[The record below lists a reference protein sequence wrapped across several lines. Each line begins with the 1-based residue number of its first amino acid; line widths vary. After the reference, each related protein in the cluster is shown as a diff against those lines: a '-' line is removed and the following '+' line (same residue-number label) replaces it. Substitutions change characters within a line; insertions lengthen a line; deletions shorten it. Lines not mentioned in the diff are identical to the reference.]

1 MISPASPSAPTSSLD
16 GQLLPGA
23 IGGNL
28 ARVTC
33 NALSSQ
39 TGHLLFKVT
48 QRVEKL
54 LREHGSGDPSLRE
67 GSTARA
73 ALTGARRNAAKSLS
87 LPFHHVDHFTHR
99 GAPIFVD
106 ETKFNRSSFA

>member
-1 MISPASPSAPTSSLD
+1 MNPALSFPPEMTA
-16 GQLLPGA
+16 LLPVC
-23 IGGNL
+23 GGNL

-33 NALSSQ
+33 NALSTQ

-54 LREHGSGDPSLRE
+54 LREHGSGDPSLLE

-73 ALTGARRNAAKSLS
+73 ALTGAMPDRAKSLS
-87 LPFHHVDHFTHR
+87 LRFPFVEVNHDTHR
-99 GAPIFVD
+99 GAPIFVG
-106 ETKFNRSSFA
+106 ETKFIRIAFA

>member
-1 MISPASPSAPTSSLD
+1 MISPASPSAPISSLD

-39 TGHLLFKVT
+39 TGHFLFLEQPQQFGAQYTDAGRVYLLSPASAGAVSRGF
-48 QRVEKL
+48 
-54 LREHGSGDPSLRE
+54 PSSHPPR
-67 GSTARA
+67 
-73 ALTGARRNAAKSLS
+73 
-87 LPFHHVDHFTHR
+87 PFHFVLPKVNHITHR
-99 GAPIFVD
+99 EAPIFVD
-106 ETKFNRSSFA
+106 ETKFTRSAFA